1 MGVYNKWRKFPA
13 GMLSHSVSQGFLL
26 IINGFVN
33 FDICTELSIVPS
45 GSVRF
50 GRRCY
55 SNDNKRFH
63 QDRLD
68 RDGCRRL

>member
-33 FDICTELSIVPS
+33 FDSFHGTFNSS
-45 GSVRF
+45 FSF
-50 GRRCY
+50 G
-55 SNDNKRFH
+55 
-63 QDRLD
+63 
-68 RDGCRRL
+68 